1 MSYLGLITYLALKSK
16 KFIPNRPLYFF
27 AFITGSVFP
36 DLYKFILY
44 FQNIFNNTD
53 FPNITHSLF
62 SLTMIHLL
70 FLAYHEIK
78 KDESILNFAY
88 GFSMGFI
95 LHIILDIILDLNGI
109 NIFWPIPIPEISLLS
124 YFNNILIIKNYIIS
138 IEFIFFRLF
147 AYQINQI
154 ILKNPNKNENN
165 INDLNKFMKIS
176 TYFLIT
182 SVLVAIFLPHIH
194 DTIYKLFYMI
204 SYGVSIYL
212 LYRARDSFEERL
224 SK

>member
-1 MSYLGLITYLALKSK
+1 
-16 KFIPNRPLYFF
+16 
-27 AFITGSVFP
+27 
-36 DLYKFILY
+36 
-44 FQNIFNNTD
+44 
-53 FPNITHSLF
+53 
-62 SLTMIHLL
+62 MIHLL

-124 YFNNILIIKNYIIS
+124 YFNKILIIKNYIIS

-204 SYGVSIYL
+204 SYVVSIYL